1 MKDLK
6 PDIVIVAAY
15 GKIIPASILDLKNIK
30 FINVHASL
38 LPKWRGAAPIQ
49 RSIIEMDKE
58 TGISIMKIISKLD
71 AGPYMLQEKIKI
83 DKKDNYSTLSKKLSI
98 LGSKLIKKSLQL
110 IEKKNDVYV
119 DQDESKDICKENI
132 KTRN

>member
-1 MKDLK
+1 MVKLFPLVSK
-6 PDIVIVAAY
+6 FKKY
-15 GKIIPASILDLKNIK
+15 K

-98 LGSKLIKKSLQL
+98 LGSKLIKKSLQ
-110 IEKKNDVYV
+110 
-119 DQDESKDICKENI
+119 
-132 KTRN
+132 